1 MDFKP
6 FLKKIDEAGAT
17 MDGINVMVDC
27 TAALMD
33 ELHDSLNP
41 MPRVFLPCVIAALD
55 CIKSIYMIDCDEDE
69 RKKLQRMENSLNS
82 ALQVVAQVEHVDR
95 RDME

>member
-27 TAALMD
+27 TTALMD
-33 ELHDSLNP
+33 ELHESLNP
-41 MPRVFLPCVIAALD
+41 MPRVFLPSVVAALD
-55 CIKSIYMIDCDEDE
+55 RIKSIYMIDCDEDE
-69 RKKLQRMENSLNS
+69 RKKLQRMANSLNS

-95 RDME
+95 RDMK

>member
-6 FLKKIDEAGAT
+6 FLERIDEAGAT
-17 MDGINVMVDC
+17 NACIRVLVDC
-27 TAALMD
+27 TAELMD
-33 ELHDSLNP
+33 ELHNSLNP
-41 MPRVFLPCVIAALD
+41 MPKVFLPSVVAALD
-55 CIKSIYMIDCDEDE
+55 RLKSIYLVDEDDE
-69 RKKLQRMENSLNS
+69 GKKKIQRMANSLNS

>member
-33 ELHDSLNP
+33 ELHESLNP
-41 MPRVFLPCVIAALD
+41 MPSVFLPCVIAALD
-55 CIKSIYMIDCDEDE
+55 RLKSIYRVDEDDE
-69 RKKLQRMENSLNS
+69 GKKKIQRMANGLNS

>member
-6 FLKKIDEAGAT
+6 FLERIYEAGAT
-17 MDGINVMVDC
+17 MDGINVMLDC
-27 TAALMD
+27 TAALMN
-33 ELHDSLNP
+33 ELNESLNP
-41 MPRVFLPCVIAALD
+41 RANVFLPCVIAALD
-55 CIKSIYMIDCDEDE
+55 RLKNIHLIDEDDE
-69 RKKLQRMENSLNS
+69 EKEEIQRMANSLNS

>member
-33 ELHDSLNP
+33 ELHNSLNP
-41 MPRVFLPCVIAALD
+41 MPRVFLPSVVAALD
-55 CIKSIYMIDCDEDE
+55 RLKSIYLVDEDDE
-69 RKKLQRMENSLNS
+69 GKKKIQRMANSLNS
-82 ALQVVAQVEHVDR
+82 AFQVVAQVEHFDR
-95 RDME
+95 RGME